1 MFQIND
7 SHIQEQ
13 GSLSVPSKSPE
24 LSRRGSF
31 SDTYMAKNT
40 FWSHSLPRS
49 KRRVTFTDQE
59 NDDGGATNKEAED
72 LPPPPLPSRPP
83 PPAPVRGQSISTM
96 KDMSSFS
103 QTYNTALQERSTNS
117 NNTPTIHSN
126 YNNGSNNNVSSNNTT
141 ANSSNYDSNNEKN
154 NNGNSHGTEDRMSS
168 TADSG
173 LTSLASVEYRQ
184 YAASRSAGHTTT
196 RDDTRVDMGP
206 ARDPWQQLYGDSVLN
221 NTLHER

>member
-1 MFQIND
+1 
-7 SHIQEQ
+7 
-13 GSLSVPSKSPE
+13 
-24 LSRRGSF
+24 
-31 SDTYMAKNT
+31 
-40 FWSHSLPRS
+40 
-49 KRRVTFTDQE
+49 
-59 NDDGGATNKEAED
+59 
-72 LPPPPLPSRPP
+72 
-83 PPAPVRGQSISTM
+83 M

-117 NNTPTIHSN
+117 NNTPTNHSN
-126 YNNGSNNNVSSNNTT
+126 YNN
-141 ANSSNYDSNNEKN
+141 DSNNEKN

-184 YAASRSAGHTTT
+184 YAASWSAGHTTT

>member
-1 MFQIND
+1 MFQIHD

-13 GSLSVPSKSPE
+13 GSLSAPSKSPE

-59 NDDGGATNKEAED
+59 NDDGGATNNEAED
-72 LPPPPLPSRPP
+72 LAPPPLPSRPP

-117 NNTPTIHSN
+117 SNAPTNHSN
-126 YNNGSNNNVSSNNTT
+126 YNNGSKNNVSSNNTT